1 MDGLRRKPHLPRP
14 NKAHLPLVS
23 LEALGERLAFNTFHY
38 QEIGSVLMTDV
49 IQHADVWM
57 FQAGDSFR
65 FAFEALLANCVR
77 RKLSR
82 ENLDSNI
89 TIKPRIARAVDL
101 AHAALA

>member
-1 MDGLRRKPHLPRP
+1 
-14 NKAHLPLVS
+14 
-23 LEALGERLAFNTFHY
+23 
-38 QEIGSVLMTDV
+38 MTDV

-57 FQAGDSFR
+57 IQAGDSFR
-65 FAFEALLANCVR
+65 FAFEALLANCIR

-89 TIKPRIARAVDL
+89 PIKPRIVRAVNF